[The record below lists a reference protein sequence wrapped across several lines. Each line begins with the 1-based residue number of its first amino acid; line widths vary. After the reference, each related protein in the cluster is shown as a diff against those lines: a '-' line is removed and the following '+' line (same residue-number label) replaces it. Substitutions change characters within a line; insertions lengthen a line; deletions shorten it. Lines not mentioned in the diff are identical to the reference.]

1 MSEPLENGTDLRQK
15 IKADVDFDCIEAD
28 CGRLL
33 QFNLMDAAGADFE
46 LACPDCR
53 RAYQFDSALRE
64 KLRKLRDMILAIRE
78 AESILGD
85 CTVGVTVPGGTVKIP
100 YALLLTRLNTIL
112 SLNIGDRK
120 VDFHFRVEPSS
131 PDTFR

>member
-1 MSEPLENGTDLRQK
+1 MDAAETVELREK
-15 IKADVDFDCIEAD
+15 IKADVDFDCIESN

-33 QFNLMDAAGADFE
+33 QFNLLDAAATDFV
-46 LACPDCR
+46 LTCPDCR
-53 RAYQFDSALRE
+53 RAYQFDSSLRE

-85 CTVGVTVPGGTVKIP
+85 CSVGVTVPGGSVKIP

-112 SLNIGDRK
+112 SLNIGERK
-120 VDFHFRVEPSS
+120 VDFHFRVEPASAE
-131 PDTFR
+131 TFR

>member
-1 MSEPLENGTDLRQK
+1 MSDVQPQNPDLRNK

-28 CGRLL
+28 CQRQLK
-33 QFNLMDAAGADFE
+33 FNLLDAVEPNFQ
-46 LACPDCR
+46 LTCPDCR
-53 RAYQFDSALRE
+53 RAYQFDSSLRD

-112 SLNIGDRK
+112 TLNIGDRK
-120 VDFHFRVEPSS
+120 TDFHFRVEPTS
-131 PDTFR
+131 PETFR